1 MTKDKFIRDI
11 LPPILIVLFSII
23 AAVITGDYFPGGLV
37 LLLGFIAFFYQ
48 IRGKWYY
55 YFFSIV
61 YTFLYAII
69 SYLAGL
75 YAYIFFAILVYIP
88 CYIYGMISWKK
99 KTTNGRV
106 KTKAFSLKTTI
117 LLFVGIIA
125 GGFGLGALM
134 SLIPGQNMAFVD
146 STIQLFNVSAVIL
159 CSFRHRECWYAWMIQ
174 NAMTLVLWTVNMLG
188 GATSAIMVL
197 IINVVYCIGNFR
209 GIYSWNKAA
218 REEKQ
223 VENTIHDKD
232 ISEVKEG

>member
-23 AAVITGDYFPGGLV
+23 AAVITADYFPGGIV

-48 IRGKWYY
+48 IRGKWYSY
-55 YFFSIV
+55 IFSII
-61 YTFLYAII
+61 YTFFYAIV

-75 YAYIFFAILVYIP
+75 YAYIFFAIVVYIP

-99 KTTNGRV
+99 KTTDGRV

-117 LLFVGIIA
+117 LLFAGIIV

-134 SLIPGQNMAFVD
+134 SLIPSQNMAFVD

-174 NAMTLVLWTVNMLG
+174 NAMTLVLWTINMLG

-197 IINVVYCIGNFR
+197 IINIVYCVGNFR
-209 GIYSWNKAA
+209 GVYSWNKVA

-223 VENTIHDKD
+223 AESLAQGKD
-232 ISEVKEG
+232 IIEVKEG

>member
-11 LPPILIVLFSII
+11 LPPTLIVLFSII
-23 AAVITGDYFPGGLV
+23 AAIITGDYFPGGLV

-75 YAYIFFAILVYIP
+75 YAYIFFAIIVYVP
-88 CYIYGMISWKK
+88 CYIYGIFSWKK
-99 KTTNGRV
+99 KTANGRV

-117 LLFVGIIA
+117 LLFAGIIA

-134 SLIPGQNMAFVD
+134 CLIPGQNMAFVD

-159 CSFRHRECWYAWMIQ
+159 CSLRHRECWYAWMIQ

-209 GIYSWNKAA
+209 GVYSWNKAA
-218 REEKQ
+218 KEETQTEKTI
-223 VENTIHDKD
+223 ENKD
-232 ISEVKEG
+232 IDEIKEG